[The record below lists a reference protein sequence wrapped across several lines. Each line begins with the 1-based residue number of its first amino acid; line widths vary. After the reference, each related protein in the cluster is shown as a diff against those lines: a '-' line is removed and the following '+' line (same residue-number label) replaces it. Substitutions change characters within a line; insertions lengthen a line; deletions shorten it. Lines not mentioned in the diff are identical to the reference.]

1 MDEQDSKDKIEND
14 KFKISDFVK
23 ELASQ
28 GLATYFLTED
38 VLKTSFKDLKVPK
51 ELVGGV
57 LDSLFK
63 KKDEFYSLLVKE
75 FGKVLSQ
82 VDISKEITKFLQNHE
97 IKLDIKVAFEPK
109 KEPLNDTKNSD
120 KN

>member
-1 MDEQDSKDKIEND
+1 MDEKEKPDTE
-14 KFKISDFVK
+14 KFKIADFVK

-38 VLKTSFKDLKVPK
+38 VVKASIKDLKVPK
-51 ELVGGV
+51 ELVGGM
-57 LDSLFK
+57 LEGLFK

-82 VDISKEITKFLQNHE
+82 VDLSKEITRFLETHE
-97 IKLDIKVAFEPK
+97 IKLEVKVKFEPK
-109 KEPLNDTKNSD
+109 KENAHVAKDPNKN
-120 KN
+120 